1 MRAFSELTQK
11 MLPASDCCSPGI
23 NLVTRQVLIIRLAAK
38 QESTLMLLL
47 QNEMNIQH
55 TIGNIK

>member
-11 MLPASDCCSPGI
+11 MLPASDCSPGI
-23 NLVTRQVLIIRLAAK
+23 NFVTRQVLIIRLAPK